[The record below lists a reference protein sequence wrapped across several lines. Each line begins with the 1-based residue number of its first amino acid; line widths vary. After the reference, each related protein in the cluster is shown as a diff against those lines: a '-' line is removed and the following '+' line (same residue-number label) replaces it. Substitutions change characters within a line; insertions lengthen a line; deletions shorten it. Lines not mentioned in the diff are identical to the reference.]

1 MLQEMN
7 KSHAGVPTEEELT
20 HTLRDLS
27 SQISAHG
34 TFNFLMSNGQALWAH
49 ASTKLHYVVRQ
60 HPFSEVQP
68 KDEDMSVDLS
78 QLNSPQDRQVII
90 VTEPLTH
97 NESWVAMAPGE
108 LILFMDGQP
117 LGAHP

>member
-1 MLQEMN
+1 
-7 KSHAGVPTEEELT
+7 
-20 HTLRDLS
+20 
-27 SQISAHG
+27 
-34 TFNFLMSNGQALWAH
+34 
-49 ASTKLHYVVRQ
+49 
-60 HPFSEVQP
+60 
-68 KDEDMSVDLS
+68 MSVDLS

-97 NESWVAMAPGE
+97 NESWVAMAPGK